1 MSVGIDSL
9 ISDINLGHNHTAES
23 AEWVMS
29 EILQGK
35 LSDEEIAN
43 WIIALSAKGETAEE
57 ITYFIN
63 ILYQYALPIN
73 IRERAVDPV
82 GTGGDGFH
90 TINISTTSAII
101 AAAAGS
107 VVAKHG
113 SVAATSKSGSADVLV
128 ELGINIDLDGP
139 TNEESISKFGIA
151 FIKATKYHSSL
162 RFAAPARRAI
172 GKPTVFNIL
181 GPLANPSRPKA
192 FVLGVAPE
200 NRFDLMSE
208 VMRDRGNDGFVVRGN
223 DGMDEVTIVTSTR
236 VREIYYGKFKE
247 HEISPED
254 FGFAK
259 ASIDTLR
266 GGLPSENAQ
275 IIRGYLAGKAGPIRD
290 ALLLNSG
297 LTIAAYKGEHD
308 KDIHEQIKSGIQSAA
323 EAIDSGSALK
333 LLNEWGLYTQKVGG
347 KQ

>member
-1 MSVGIDSL
+1 
-9 ISDINLGHNHTAES
+9 
-23 AEWVMS
+23 
-29 EILQGK
+29 
-35 LSDEEIAN
+35 
-43 WIIALSAKGETAEE
+43 
-57 ITYFIN
+57 
-63 ILYQYALPIN
+63 
-73 IRERAVDPV
+73 
-82 GTGGDGFH
+82 
-90 TINISTTSAII
+90 
-101 AAAAGS
+101 
-107 VVAKHG
+107 
-113 SVAATSKSGSADVLV
+113 
-128 ELGINIDLDGP
+128 
-139 TNEESISKFGIA
+139 
-151 FIKATKYHSSL
+151 
-162 RFAAPARRAI
+162 
-172 GKPTVFNIL
+172 
-181 GPLANPSRPKA
+181 
-192 FVLGVAPE
+192 
-200 NRFDLMSE
+200 
-208 VMRDRGNDGFVVRGN
+208 MRDRGNDGFVVRGN

-236 VREIYYGKFKE
+236 VREIYDGKFKE